1 VKRSSGKKA
10 SVLGTLASVVN
21 LQRGKKT
28 VASKIPG
35 GGGEVTLNRKGMSDL
50 LTVASHSQRCSGTR
64 MRRVQSAVPGSQL
77 DVLTS
82 GRRARAKVSR
92 GSDFDEANT
101 GTLSRALDLA
111 GGQRG
116 YKVKT
121 NKPRQARAS

>member
-1 VKRSSGKKA
+1 M
-10 SVLGTLASVVN
+10 
-21 LQRGKKT
+21 
-28 VASKIPG
+28 ASKIPG
-35 GGGEVTLNRKGMSDL
+35 GGGEVKLNFKGMGEL
-50 LTVASHSQRCSGTR
+50 LRSPAIASELRTR

-121 NKPRQARAS
+121 NKPRRARSS